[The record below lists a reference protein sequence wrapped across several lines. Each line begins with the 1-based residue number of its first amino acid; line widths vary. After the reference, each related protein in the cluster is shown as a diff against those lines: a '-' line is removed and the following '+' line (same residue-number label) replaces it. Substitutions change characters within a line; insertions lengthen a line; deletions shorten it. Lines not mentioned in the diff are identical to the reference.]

1 MRDKARGKFRRAE
14 LGNKSTFADFSEEQ
28 IRRGLLRERE
38 RTIVL
43 SYTKKGL
50 LTFKVGQFI

>member
-38 RTIVL
+38 RENYSIIV
-43 SYTKKGL
+43 Y
-50 LTFKVGQFI
+50 